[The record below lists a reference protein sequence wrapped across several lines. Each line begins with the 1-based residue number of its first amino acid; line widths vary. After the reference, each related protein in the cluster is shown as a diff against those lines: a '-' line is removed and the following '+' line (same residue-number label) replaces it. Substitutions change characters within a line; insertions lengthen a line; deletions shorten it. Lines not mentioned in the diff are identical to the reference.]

1 MKSSNFSE
9 LKKTLVGIWNMF
21 IFKREYINCVYWPM
35 YHYTILKC
43 VQSIYE
49 FIGGNEIE
57 SVCFDYLAIDN
68 LDITKKIHDFIKEQE
83 PSATEIIEYV
93 KKPFEKPNSV
103 NSPSEDYKVVLSSV
117 LSCYFLFAA
126 VYLKKH
132 ATDKIDN
139 NQIIY
144 LPIEQECTLN
154 YFVHRYINQDEVCQC
169 PEPHDNKKYY
179 YKINEIVCGKA
190 QTDSEMISTIYSH
203 SNTRN
208 KNKKKIAN
216 RHLIIGENESYSQAS
231 LDEIILLLLNLD
243 IQDIRVQKMVESPSS
258 ETMPFL
264 GYSALNEKMALVSE
278 AIYNYI
284 SSQDLFLINSIFFA
298 GYFQV
303 FQILRLLDEFTDSL
317 KNNGKEYFDKYLTI
331 LKKYSSKITSESI
344 CDIIKAKYQDDDD
357 DEIND
362 PFVQLLFSTILLKF
376 SSYIKEKTT
385 VLKYIIKNK
394 SALSPTVSVEHSHRD
409 IIFYNRKDIIEF
421 LSRSDNDV
429 PKLSD
434 KELNDCI
441 DTVFKIYCQLWGQ
454 PYQVDGL
461 DYLACYQVV
470 KAIKSNKYKRFKSL
484 NFYKRRN
491 QNDIFKETYH
501 IESQDAEHL
510 SAKLT
515 HEKFTTEDCMIFKT
529 LIDTQKHCLNN
540 IDIFLVYQESI
551 KILDVLEYA
560 LSSPDFKYATSPFK
574 HLKAGTAIT
583 EEWSKMIPDI
593 IELLR
598 TFGKNINGISDED
611 IENMRK

>member
-9 LKKTLVGIWNMF
+9 LQKTLVGIWNMF
-21 IFKREYINCVYWPM
+21 ILKREYFNYVYWPM

-43 VQSIYE
+43 VHSIYE

-57 SVCFDYLAIDN
+57 SVCFDYLAINN
-68 LDITKKIHDFIKEQE
+68 LDIIEKIYEFIKEQE
-83 PSATEIIEYV
+83 PSATKIIEYV
-93 KKPFEKPNSV
+93 KKPFEVPNSV

-132 ATDKIDN
+132 ATEKVDN

-144 LPIEQECTLN
+144 LPIEQECTLD
-154 YFVHRYINQDEVCQC
+154 YFVHRYIERKEVCKC
-169 PEPHDNKKYY
+169 SELSKKEFNK
-179 YKINEIVCGKA
+179 KINEIVCGKA
-190 QTDSEMISTIYSH
+190 ETDSEMTSTIYSH

-208 KNKKKIAN
+208 KKEIAN
-216 RHLIIGENESYSQAS
+216 RHLIIGENESYPQTS

-264 GYSALNEKMALVSE
+264 GYSALNEKMALVSG
-278 AIYNYI
+278 AIYKYI
-284 SSQDLFLINSIFFA
+284 SFQNLFHGSKLYE

-303 FQILRLLDEFTDSL
+303 FQILRLLDEFTESL

-344 CDIIKAKYQDDDD
+344 CDIIKAKYQDDD
-357 DEIND
+357 EIND
-362 PFVQLLFSTILLKF
+362 PFGQLLFSTILLKF

-385 VLKYIIKNK
+385 VLKYIIENE

-429 PKLSD
+429 LKLSD
-434 KELNDCI
+434 NELNDCI
-441 DTVFKIYCQLWGQ
+441 DTVLKIYCQLWGQ
-454 PYQVDGL
+454 LYQVDGL

-470 KAIKSNKYKRFKSL
+470 KAIKSNKYKKFKCL

-501 IESQDAEHL
+501 IESQYAEHL

-515 HEKFTTEDCMIFKT
+515 HEKFTTEDCMIFKA
-529 LIDTQKHCLNN
+529 LIDTQKYRLYN
-540 IDIFLVYQESI
+540 IDIFSVYKENI
-551 KILDVLEYA
+551 KILDVLEFA

-574 HLKAGTAIT
+574 HLKAGIAIT
-583 EEWSKMIPDI
+583 EEWSKIIPDL
-593 IELLR
+593 IELFR